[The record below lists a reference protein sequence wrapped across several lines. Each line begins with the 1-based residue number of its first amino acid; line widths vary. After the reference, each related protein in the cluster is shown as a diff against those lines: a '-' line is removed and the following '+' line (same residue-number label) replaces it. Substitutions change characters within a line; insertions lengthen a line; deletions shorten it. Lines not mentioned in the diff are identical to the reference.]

1 MANWEWVLDRD
12 SHNMPLPVPG
22 VTAAVVNSE
31 FCSLHLKAELL
42 VLDGSEMTELRE
54 LLSANGASFP
64 PMQNVP
70 FGTEDTPPPNDPSR
84 IYFFYDTEGVWR
96 QWIELDPQSKFHL
109 PLVGKAKPEFDVL
122 GCTSVFR
129 VTETMPRLLSGDST
143 TVAWNAAAKAFG
155 TINTADGVS
164 PVTHEEARGMVL
176 PAYEAVRLSP
186 VGAANADGLDLSTAD
201 AKWLDHVRDH
211 VPAYATD
218 GIGGLSAGCEYCACL
233 KKWEDP
239 TYRAKAA
246 AWIAR
251 NAETCRRG
259 SGGSSPTGGTS
270 YAH

>member
-1 MANWEWVLDRD
+1 MPTCEECGKDGLIDDCYTCRD
-12 SHNMPLPVPG
+12 TRTLQCDTCGNETTVKASAWALLPPVIAIG
-22 VTAAVVNSE
+22 LALIN
-31 FCSLHLKAELL
+31 
-42 VLDGSEMTELRE
+42 R
-54 LLSANGASFP
+54 P
-64 PMQNVP
+64 P
-70 FGTEDTPPPNDPSR
+70 DDPSR

-122 GCTSVFR
+122 GCTAVFR
-129 VTETMPRLLSGDST
+129 VTEKMPRLLSGDST
-143 TVAWNAAAKAFG
+143 TVAWNAAAKPFG
-155 TINTADGVS
+155 TISTADGMS
-164 PVTHEEARGMVL
+164 PMTHEEARGMVL
-176 PAYEAVRLSP
+176 PAYEAVRLIP

-211 VPAYATD
+211 VPAYAAD